1 MKKFTELK
9 RGALVVSLI
18 HRSTDECIADAIK
31 SEADGADGFILHAER
46 LDEKYRTPE
55 EIAKIQAA
63 TSLPVMVLN
72 YRTEDCRDDAKLND
86 LKLGCARLGLP
97 AVDVPIYSFD
107 EGNTHDS
114 LTGCT
119 ASFAAYDP
127 NEVSMNPAAIEK
139 QKELIGKCHEL
150 GCEVLMSAHI
160 GKVMPKEETLA
171 LAREIESRG
180 ADIVKIIANAKNE
193 EELCIVLCTINY
205 LKNNMKTPFL
215 YQTCGKYGK
224 FVRPTAFMFGSCMVL
239 CNDEIY
245 EMSNPEKPLMRD
257 VNKIKRLL
265 MWED

>member
-9 RGALVVSLI
+9 KGALVVSLI
-18 HRSTDECIADAIK
+18 HRTTDDCIADAKK

-55 EIAKIQAA
+55 EIARVQAA

-72 YRTEDCRDDAKLND
+72 YRTAECSDDVKLND
-86 LKLGCARLGLP
+86 FKLACARLGLP

-114 LTGCT
+114 LISCSAPF
-119 ASFAAYDP
+119 ASADP
-127 NEVSMNPAAIEK
+127 DEVSMKPEAIAK
-139 QKELIGKCHEL
+139 QKELIAKFHEL

-205 LKNNMKTPFL
+205 LKENLKTPFL

-224 FVRPTAFMFGSCMVL
+224 FVRPTAYMLGSCIVL

-245 EMSNPEKPLMRD
+245 EMSNREKPLMRD
-257 VNKIKRLL
+257 VTEIKRLL